1 MIIPLIKGFKSTDI
15 SKAFFLNALGIAF
28 SAVVAIE
35 TRMQLEDDKSNF
47 YIVIN
52 NMFPGKKVG
61 FILKIIIVMLSAF
74 ITALIVNIILHI
86 LFGYGASMIID
97 NKYITKNPPYF

>member
-15 SKAFFLNALGIAF
+15 SKAFLLNALAIALA
-28 SAVVAIE
+28 AVVAIE
-35 TRMQLEDDKSNF
+35 TRVQLEDEKSTL
-47 YIVIN
+47 YIAVN

-61 FILKIIIVMLSAF
+61 FILKIILVMLSAF
-74 ITALIVNIILHI
+74 ITTLIVNIVLHI

-97 NKYITKNPPYF
+97 NKYINKSPPYF

>member
-15 SKAFFLNALGIAF
+15 SKAFFLNALAIAF

-35 TRMQLEDDKSNF
+35 TRVQLEDEKSNF
-47 YIVIN
+47 YIAIN
-52 NMFPGKKVG
+52 NMFPGKVG
-61 FILKIIIVMLSAF
+61 IILKIIIVMLSAF
-74 ITALIVNIILHI
+74 ITALIVNIVLHI

-97 NKYITKNPPYF
+97 DKFINKNPRYF